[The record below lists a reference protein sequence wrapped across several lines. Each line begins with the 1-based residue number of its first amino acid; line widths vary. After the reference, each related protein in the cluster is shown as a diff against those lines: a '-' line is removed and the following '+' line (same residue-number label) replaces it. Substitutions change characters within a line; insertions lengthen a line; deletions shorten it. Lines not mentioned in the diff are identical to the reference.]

1 MIRAAFD
8 YNGFRD
14 GRSVLMRRLRVSEP
28 FIGMGVV
35 VLVAML
41 PAVASAQSAQGLLDK
56 MLEVES
62 KRAKGVDN
70 YAMDVTTMG
79 HETTLYYERVS
90 KRGPKGKPME
100 TFRLVSFAEM
110 QSRQQAGQ
118 GISPEDWAASSKAM
132 RETGAAVSG
141 EMDQGMNEA
150 GLPPA
155 MRDAMGSGAE
165 AEPWASP
172 NPSTMLGTMADFG
185 DAVGKA
191 DAEAKAD
198 AREFEMDQSMALF
211 RKRAKIVGKESVGKR
226 RAIHARADK
235 LNIVEK
241 SDGEELEIQAISLWI
256 DAEKHVPLRM
266 RMEGVA
272 KEGKSARE
280 IVIERLD
287 QDYRTVPGSKL
298 YMPYRNMVRMQGVLS
313 PEQQK
318 QMEDAR
324 KQLADFDKELAGM
337 PPEQR
342 AQVERMA
349 GSQMAML
356 RKMVDRGEMNMVTEV
371 RAIRVNVGLE
381 GAVAPTGGAGA
392 KKGALAGSGA
402 SASAA
407 LVGGGDPLVQSIQR
421 DLIALG
427 YDPGD
432 ANGEMSTPTIVAISK
447 FQAENGLEVTG
458 EATPQLAGILAAQ
471 RDAAGSAGAGPKPQS
486 LEEAQKVCLQQKI
499 DAAKKKKRAFGR
511 VMKAAAGTASR
522 YGGSN
527 VSSEVEK
534 ASQEAYKHDATAK
547 DLEEAADALGLSKAD
562 VEACRNPG

>member
-1 MIRAAFD
+1 MVLLAA
-8 YNGFRD
+8 
-14 GRSVLMRRLRVSEP
+14 VP
-28 FIGMGVV
+28 AGVR
-35 VLVAML
+35 
-41 PAVASAQSAQGLLDK
+41 AQSAQGLLDK

-70 YAMDVTTMG
+70 YAMDIVVMG

-90 KRGPKGKPME
+90 MRSPNGRPME
-100 TFRLVSFAEM
+100 TFRLVSFGEI

-118 GISPEDWAASSKAM
+118 GMSPESWKAYSEAM
-132 RETGAAVSG
+132 RETGTAMSG
-141 EMDQGMNEA
+141 QMDQGMNEA

-172 NPSTMLGTMADFG
+172 NPSTMMGSMAELTG
-185 DAVGKA
+185 AAGKTA
-191 DAEAKAD
+191 AEAKSD
-198 AREFEMDQSMALF
+198 ARDSDMAKSMALF

-241 SDGEELEIQAISLWI
+241 SEGEELQIQAISLWI
-256 DAEKHVPLRM
+256 DAQKYVPLKM

-272 KEGKSARE
+272 RQGKDSRE
-280 IVIERLD
+280 VLIERLD
-287 QDYRTVPGSKL
+287 QDYRTVPRSKL
-298 YMPYRNMVRMQGVLS
+298 YMPYRNLVRMHGVLS

-349 GSQMAML
+349 GSQIAML
-356 RKMVDRGEMNMVTEV
+356 RKMVDRGEMEVITQV

-381 GAVAPTGGAGA
+381 GVVAPRAGVGGGKPVAS
-392 KKGALAGSGA
+392 AGSGA
-402 SASAA
+402 SASPALAA
-407 LVGGGDPLVQSIQR
+407 GGDPLVQSIQR
-421 DLIALG
+421 DLITLG
-427 YDPGD
+427 YDPGNAD
-432 ANGEMSTPTIVAISK
+432 GKMSTATIVAISK
-447 FQAENGLEVTG
+447 FQAENRLEVTG
-458 EATPQLAGILAAQ
+458 EATPQLAGILAAK
-471 RDAAGSAGAGPKPQS
+471 RDAAGGSGAGSGAKTQS
-486 LEEAQKVCLQQKI
+486 LKEAQKVCLQAKV

-511 VMKAAAGTASR
+511 MMKAVANTASR
-522 YGGSN
+522 YGGSH

-534 ASQEAYKHDATAK
+534 TSQEAYKVDATAK
-547 DLEEAADALGLSKAD
+547 DLEEAADALGLSKED

>member
-1 MIRAAFD
+1 MKRAIHP
-8 YNGFRD
+8 
-14 GRSVLMRRLRVSEP
+14 VRLLLV
-28 FIGMGVV
+28 GMSAL
-35 VLVAML
+35 VLVATV
-41 PAVASAQSAQGLLDK
+41 PALASAQSAKGLLDK

-70 YAMDVTTMG
+70 YAMDITMMG
-79 HETTLYYERVS
+79 HQTTLYYERVS
-90 KRGPKGKPME
+90 MRGPNGKPME
-100 TFRLVSFAEM
+100 MFRLVSFAEM
-110 QSRQQAGQ
+110 QNRQQAGQ
-118 GISPEDWAASSKAM
+118 GMSPEAWQAYSKAM
-132 RETGAAVSG
+132 RETGSAVSG
-141 EMDQGMNEA
+141 EMDKGMNGA
-150 GLPPA
+150 GLPPG

-172 NPSTMLGTMADFG
+172 NPSTMMGSMADFA
-185 DAVGKA
+185 DAAGKA
-191 DAEAKAD
+191 SAEAKDD
-198 AREFEMDQSMALF
+198 ANRHQEEVAKSMALF

-256 DAEKHVPLRM
+256 DAEKHVPLKM
-266 RMEGVA
+266 QMEGVA
-272 KEGKSARE
+272 KQGKSARE
-280 IVIERLD
+280 ILIERLD
-287 QDYRTVPGSKL
+287 EDYRSVPGSKL
-298 YMPYRNMVRMQGVLS
+298 YMPYRNLMRMQGVLS

-324 KQLADFDKELAGM
+324 KQLADFDKKLAEM

-356 RKMVDRGEMNMVTEV
+356 RKMVDGGELDMVTEV

-381 GAVAPTGGAGA
+381 GAVAAGGGTGTTPGATP
-392 KKGALAGSGA
+392 GSGA

-407 LVGGGDPLVQSIQR
+407 LAAGGDPLVQSIQR

-427 YDPGD
+427 YDPGE
-432 ANGEMSTPTIVAISK
+432 ANGKLSTPSIVAISK

-458 EATPQLAGILAAQ
+458 EATPQLAGILAAK
-471 RDAAGSAGAGPKPQS
+471 RDAAGGAGAGEKP
-486 LEEAQKVCLQQKI
+486 LEEAQKVCLQAKI

-522 YGGSN
+522 YGGAN

-534 ASQEAYKHDATAK
+534 ASQEAYKVEATGK

>member
-1 MIRAAFD
+1 
-8 YNGFRD
+8 
-14 GRSVLMRRLRVSEP
+14 
-28 FIGMGVV
+28 
-35 VLVAML
+35 
-41 PAVASAQSAQGLLDK
+41 
-56 MLEVES
+56 
-62 KRAKGVDN
+62 
-70 YAMDVTTMG
+70 
-79 HETTLYYERVS
+79 
-90 KRGPKGKPME
+90 
-100 TFRLVSFAEM
+100 
-110 QSRQQAGQ
+110 
-118 GISPEDWAASSKAM
+118 M

-141 EMDQGMNEA
+141 EMDKGMNEA
-150 GLPPA
+150 GLPPG

-172 NPSTMLGTMADFG
+172 NPSTMMGSMAGFA
-185 DAVGKA
+185 DAAGKA
-191 DAEAKAD
+191 SAEAEAD
-198 AREFEMDQSMALF
+198 ARADDMAKSMALF

-241 SDGEELEIQAISLWI
+241 SNGEELEIQAISLWI
-256 DAEKHVPLRM
+256 DAEKHVPLKM

-272 KEGKSARE
+272 KQGKSARE
-280 IVIERLD
+280 ILIERLD
-287 QDYRTVPGSKL
+287 EDYRVVPGSKL
-298 YMPYRNMVRMQGVLS
+298 YMPHRNMVRMQGVLS

-324 KQLADFDKELAGM
+324 KQLADFDKQLAEM

-356 RKMVDRGEMNMVTEV
+356 RKMVDGGEMEVVTEV

-381 GAVAPTGGAGA
+381 GAVAPHGSAGA
-392 KKGALAGSGA
+392 KRGASAASGA
-402 SASAA
+402 SASA
-407 LVGGGDPLVQSIQR
+407 LVAGGDPLVQSIQR

-427 YDPGD
+427 YDPGA

-458 EATPQLAGILAAQ
+458 GATPQLAGILAAK
-471 RDAAGSAGAGPKPQS
+471 RDAAGSTGTASGAKTQS
-486 LEEAQKVCLQQKI
+486 LEEAQKACLQEKI

-511 VMKAAAGTASR
+511 AMKAAASAASR

-534 ASQEAYKHDATAK
+534 ASQEAYKAEATAK

-562 VEACRNPG
+562 VEACRKPG

>member
-1 MIRAAFD
+1 
-8 YNGFRD
+8 
-14 GRSVLMRRLRVSEP
+14 
-28 FIGMGVV
+28 MGVM
-35 VLVAML
+35 VLVAMR
-41 PAVASAQSAQGLLDK
+41 PAVASAQSAQALLDK
-56 MLEVES
+56 MLAAET
-62 KRAKGVDN
+62 KRAKGVDD
-70 YAMDVTTMG
+70 YAMDISVMG

-90 KRGPKGKPME
+90 MRGPNGKPME

-110 QSRQQAGQ
+110 QNRQQAGQ
-118 GISPEDWAASSKAM
+118 GMSPEAWEAHSKAI
-132 RETGAAVSG
+132 RETGEAVSG
-141 EMDQGMNEA
+141 EMDKGMNEA

-165 AEPWASP
+165 TEPWASP
-172 NPSTMLGTMADFG
+172 NPSTMMASMAEFA
-185 DAVGKA
+185 DAA
-191 DAEAKAD
+191 ARASAEAKAD
-198 AREFEMDQSMALF
+198 ARADATAKSMALF
-211 RKRAKIVGKESVGKR
+211 RKRARIVGKESVGKR
-226 RAIHARADK
+226 LAIHARADE
-235 LNIVEK
+235 LHVVEK
-241 SDGEELEIQAISLWI
+241 SNGEELEIQAISLWI
-256 DAEKHVPLRM
+256 DAEKHVPLKM

-272 KEGKSARE
+272 KQGKNSRE
-280 IVIERLD
+280 VFIERLD

-298 YMPYRNMVRMQGVLS
+298 YMPYRNLMRMQGVLS

-324 KQLADFDKELAGM
+324 KQLADFDKKLAEM

-342 AQVERMA
+342 AQVQRMA
-349 GSQMAML
+349 GSQIARL
-356 RKMVDRGEMNMVTEV
+356 RKMVDRGEMEMVTEV

-381 GAVAPTGGAGA
+381 GAVARGGGTDTKRGA
-392 KKGALAGSGA
+392 PAPPGA

-407 LVGGGDPLVQSIQR
+407 LAAGGDPLVQSIQR

-432 ANGEMSTPTIVAISK
+432 ANGEMRTSTIVAISK

-458 EATPQLAGILAAQ
+458 EATPQLAGILAAK
-471 RDAAGSAGAGPKPQS
+471 RDAAASASTASGAKTQS
-486 LEEAQKVCLQQKI
+486 LEEAQKTCLQEKI

-527 VSSEVEK
+527 VSSAVER
-534 ASQEAYKHDATAK
+534 ASQEAYKVDATAK

>member
-1 MIRAAFD
+1 MKRAID
-8 YNGFRD
+8 P
-14 GRSVLMRRLRVSEP
+14 VWLRLV
-28 FIGMGVV
+28 GMSAM
-35 VLVAML
+35 VLVASV
-41 PAVASAQSAQGLLDK
+41 PALADAQSAKGVLDR

-70 YAMDVTTMG
+70 YAMDITVMG

-90 KRGPKGKPME
+90 MRGPNGKPMQM
-100 TFRLVSFAEM
+100 FRPVSFGEM
-110 QSRQQAGQ
+110 QNRQQAGQ
-118 GISPEDWAASSKAM
+118 GMSPEAWQAYSDAM
-132 RETGAAVSG
+132 RESGSAVSG
-141 EMDQGMNEA
+141 EMDKGMNEA

-172 NPSTMLGTMADFG
+172 NPSTMMGSMADLT
-185 DAVGKA
+185 DAAGRA
-191 DAEAKAD
+191 SAEAKGD
-198 AREFEMDQSMALF
+198 AKRHEQETTKSMALF

-241 SDGEELEIQAISLWI
+241 SGGEELEIQAISLWI
-256 DAEKHVPLRM
+256 DAEKHVPLKM

-272 KEGKSARE
+272 TQGKSSRE

-287 QDYRTVPGSKL
+287 QDYRIVPGSKL
-298 YMPYRNMVRMQGVLS
+298 YLPYRNQMRIEGVLS

-324 KQLADFDKELAGM
+324 KQLDDFDKQLAEM
-337 PPEQR
+337 PPDQR

-356 RKMVDRGEMNMVTEV
+356 RKMVDGGEMEVVTEV

-381 GAVAPTGGAGA
+381 GAVAAVGRA
-392 KKGALAGSGA
+392 KSGA
-402 SASAA
+402 SAGATAS
-407 LVGGGDPLVQSIQR
+407 GDALVQSIQR
-421 DLIALG
+421 DLVALG

-432 ANGEMSTPTIVAISK
+432 ANGELSTPTIVAISK

-458 EATPQLAGILAAQ
+458 EATPQLAGILAAK
-471 RDAAGSAGAGPKPQS
+471 RDAAGSAGSGGNAQS
-486 LEEAQKVCLQQKI
+486 LEEAQKECLQAKI
-499 DAAKKKKRAFGR
+499 DAVKKKKRAFGR
-511 VMKAAAGTASR
+511 VMKAAANSASR

-527 VSSEVEK
+527 VSREVEK
-534 ASQEAYKHDATAK
+534 ATQEAYKVDATTK
-547 DLEEAADALGLSKAD
+547 DLEETADALGLTKED
-562 VEACRNPG
+562 VEACRDPG

>member
-1 MIRAAFD
+1 MPGIE
-8 YNGFRD
+8 YNGARHGDRVKRLFNPAWQLLV
-14 GRSVLMRRLRVSEP
+14 GVGAVVLMAAITS
-28 FIGMGVV
+28 
-35 VLVAML
+35 VA
-41 PAVASAQSAQGLLDK
+41 AAQSAQGLLDK
-56 MLEVES
+56 MLAVES

-79 HETTLYYERVS
+79 HESTLYYERVS
-90 KRGPKGKPME
+90 RRGPNGKPME
-100 TFRLVSFAEM
+100 TFRLVSFTEM

-118 GISPEDWAASSKAM
+118 GISLEDWAAYSDAT

-141 EMDQGMNEA
+141 EMDMGMNEA

-172 NPSTMLGTMADFG
+172 NPSTMLGSMADFG
-185 DAVGKA
+185 DAAGKA
-191 DAEAKAD
+191 SAEAKAD
-198 AREFEMDQSMALF
+198 ARAHETDKSMALF

-226 RAIHARADK
+226 RAIHVRADK
-235 LNIVEK
+235 LNITEK
-241 SDGEELEIQAISLWI
+241 SDGQELTIQAISLWI
-256 DAEKHVPLRM
+256 DAEKHVPLKL

-272 KEGKSARE
+272 KEGKNARE
-280 IVIERLD
+280 IFIERLD

-298 YMPYRNMVRMQGVLS
+298 YMPYRNLMRMHGVLS

-324 KQLADFDKELAGM
+324 KQLADFDKQLAGM

-342 AQVERMA
+342 AQVERTA
-349 GSQMAML
+349 GSRIAML
-356 RKMVDRGEMNMVTEV
+356 RKMVNRGELDMVTEV

-381 GAVAPTGGAGA
+381 GAVAPTAGA
-392 KKGALAGSGA
+392 KRGA
-402 SASAA
+402 SAAGAASAA
-407 LVGGGDPLVQSIQR
+407 GGDPLVQSIQR

-427 YDPGD
+427 YDPGG
-432 ANGEMSTPTIVAISK
+432 ANGELSTPTIVAISK

-458 EATPQLAGILAAQ
+458 EATPQLAGILAAK
-471 RDAAGSAGAGPKPQS
+471 RDAAGSAGAGAKPQS

-499 DAAKKKKRAFGR
+499 DAVKKKKRAFGR
-511 VMKAAAGTASR
+511 VMKAAANSASR
-522 YGGSN
+522 YGGSQ

-534 ASQEAYKHDATAK
+534 ASQEAYKVDATAK
-547 DLEEAADALGLSKAD
+547 DLEEAADAMGLSKED